1 MGSIPIPSSKLMR
14 FAVGAFLSINLF
26 CSFTKYV
33 AIITKIKHRDDL
45 MCTSGIPYELK
56 KTIDK
61 RRSVRSFKSNPLEP
75 EILSRLSEFSETI
88 RAPFACDT
96 KICFFKAE
104 PTKELYKTFEA
115 PVDNVAF
122 LSETDV
128 ISIAKTGFVGELV
141 VLLAESLGVSTCW
154 YGHYKLSELEKV
166 MPHLQ
171 NNSQISKVPK
181 GYGYSKSITSGI
193 RAICIS
199 PLGYYEPKGL
209 RLMDRI
215 SKNIFSF
222 KRKEIRELLENPQDV
237 TYLSDDIIY
246 ALDLARKAPSAANAQ
261 MWRFGFENNYK
272 TITVSMPTG
281 YKHFKWEHPNVD
293 IGICASHIWLA
304 LKDRG
309 FAPSVKVYE
318 DNNRAVFSI
327 SVH

>member
-1 MGSIPIPSSKLMR
+1 MR
-14 FAVGAFLSINLF
+14 FTIGTFLSINLF

-33 AIITKIKHRDDL
+33 AIIREIKPRDDL
-45 MCTSGIPYELK
+45 MCTREIPYDLR
-56 KTIDK
+56 KTINK
-61 RRSVRSFKSNPLEP
+61 RRSVRSFKSNSLEP
-75 EILSRLSEFSETI
+75 EILLKLSEFSKTI

-96 KICFFKAE
+96 KIRFFKAE
-104 PTKELYKTFEA
+104 PTKELYKTLRA

-128 ISIAKTGFVGELV
+128 VSIAKTGFVGEFV
-141 VLLAESLGVSTCW
+141 VLLAESHGVSTCW
-154 YGHYKLSELEKV
+154 YGHYKLSELEKLS
-166 MPHLQ
+166 PHLQ
-171 NNSQISKVPK
+171 NSNQLKEAPN
-181 GYGYSKSITSGI
+181 GYGYSKGVTEGV

-199 PLGYYEPKGL
+199 PLGYYEPNGL
-209 RLMDRI
+209 RLMDRM
-215 SKNIFSF
+215 SKNVFSF
-222 KRKEIRELLENPQDV
+222 KRKEIKDLLENPRDF
-237 TYLSDDIIY
+237 TYLSDDIMY
-246 ALDLARKAPSAANAQ
+246 TLDLARKAPSAANAQ
-261 MWRFGFENNYK
+261 MWRFGFENDYK